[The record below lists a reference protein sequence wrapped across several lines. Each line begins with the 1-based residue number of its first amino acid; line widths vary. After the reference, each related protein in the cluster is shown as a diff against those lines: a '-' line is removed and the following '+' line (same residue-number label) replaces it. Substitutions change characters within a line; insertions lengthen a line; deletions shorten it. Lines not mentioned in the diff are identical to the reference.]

1 MKFDDN
7 QPIFIQLANV
17 FISQIVSNNLKKGEK
32 LPSVRDIAK
41 EYKVNPNTV
50 TKTIDELVN
59 SGLFEVRRGLGTFVI
74 EDENL
79 INKKR
84 KEHLDE
90 RLRAFVHEFE
100 KFGINREE
108 LVRMIME
115 NENGDNITNWKFK
128 QKIW

>member
-32 LPSVRDIAK
+32 LPSIRDIAK

-115 NENGDNITNWKFK
+115 NENGDNITN
-128 QKIW
+128 

>member
-115 NENGDNITNWKFK
+115 NENGDNITN
-128 QKIW
+128 

>member
-17 FISQIVSNNLKKGEK
+17 FISQTVSNNLKKGDK

-59 SGLFEVRRGLGTFVI
+59 TGLFEVRRGLGTFVI

-79 INKKR
+79 INQKR

-90 RLRAFVHEFE
+90 RLRAFVQEFE
-100 KFGINREE
+100 EFGINREE

-115 NENGDNITNWKFK
+115 NENGDNIAN
-128 QKIW
+128 

>member
-32 LPSVRDIAK
+32 LPSIRDIAK

-79 INKKR
+79 INIKKERTLGR
-84 KEHLDE
+84 KTESFCS
-90 RLRAFVHEFE
+90 RIR
-100 KFGINREE
+100 
-108 LVRMIME
+108 
-115 NENGDNITNWKFK
+115 
-128 QKIW
+128 KIWDK

>member
-59 SGLFEVRRGLGTFVI
+59 TGLFEVRRGLGTFVI

-79 INKKR
+79 INQKR

-90 RLRAFVHEFE
+90 RLRAFVQEFE
-100 KFGINREE
+100 EFGINREE

-115 NENGDNITNWKFK
+115 NENGDNIAN
-128 QKIW
+128 

>member
-17 FISQIVSNNLKKGEK
+17 FISQIVSNNLKKGDK

-59 SGLFEVRRGLGTFVI
+59 TGLFEVRRGLGTFVI

-79 INKKR
+79 INQKR

-90 RLRAFVHEFE
+90 RLRAFVQEFE
-100 KFGINREE
+100 EFGINREE

-115 NENGDNITNWKFK
+115 NENGDNIAN
-128 QKIW
+128 